1 MVESAPLLRE
11 YALKAYRGFE
21 SLTLRHIKK
30 PTLCESGVGFFLL
43 GAPPPQL
50 FFNWPSGLC
59 GNLRSMYIC
68 VFNDALFVIII

>member
-30 PTLCESGVGFFLL
+30 SILCRSRGWLFSFRGRPPIYPPIYFHCSTWPVKSFVYA
-43 GAPPPQL
+43 GA
-50 FFNWPSGLC
+50 NK
-59 GNLRSMYIC
+59 
-68 VFNDALFVIII
+68 ALQQASR